1 MRTKSSLYTI
11 NAQLCYNITQNK
23 RNMSM
28 NQRTISQAVEVV
40 GIGLHKGEPIKL
52 RLEPL
57 GVDAGIVFYREDLA
71 LSIPLTPSAV
81 VDTQMATVIGSEKGT
96 ISTIEHFLSAVYAY
110 GIDNMRV
117 VVNGN
122 EMPIMDG
129 SAASFCLL
137 LDEAGVEEQ
146 DAAKQIIRVKK
157 AVEVRDGDKFVR
169 VEPSDKVT
177 FDFEIDFAHPVIG
190 QQSQSYSFGTKPFI
204 EEIARARTFGFARDI
219 QYLQSINLA
228 LGASLN
234 NAIGLDDE
242 KVLNPEGL
250 RFDNEFARHKILDA
264 MGDMMVTG
272 HNLLGAYSSFAGS
285 HKLNHELTV
294 ALLADPAN
302 YEMVSLNRVQ
312 SREFAKSFA

>member
-1 MRTKSSLYTI
+1 
-11 NAQLCYNITQNK
+11 
-23 RNMSM
+23 M
-28 NQRTISQAVEVV
+28 NQRTINQAVEVV

-57 GVDAGIVFYREDLA
+57 GTDAGIIFYREDLA
-71 LSIPLTPSAV
+71 LSIPLSPSSV
-81 VDTQMATVIGSEKGT
+81 IDTQMATVIGSDKGY

-129 SAASFCLL
+129 SASSFCLL
-137 LDEAGVEEQ
+137 LDEAGIKEQ
-146 DAAKQIIRVKK
+146 ESAKQVIRIKK
-157 AVEVRDGDKFVR
+157 SIEVRDGEKFVR
-169 VEPSDKVT
+169 LDPSSEVT
-177 FDFEIDFAHPVIG
+177 FDFEIDFEHPVIG
-190 QQSQSYSFGTKPFI
+190 QQSQAYSFGTKPFV

-272 HNLLGAYSSFAGS
+272 HNILGAYSSFAGS

-294 ALLADPAN
+294 ALLADRAN
-302 YEMVSLNRVQ
+302 YEIVTLDVAQ
-312 SREFAKSFA
+312 SKVFAKSFA

>member
-1 MRTKSSLYTI
+1 
-11 NAQLCYNITQNK
+11 
-23 RNMSM
+23 M
-28 NQRTISQAVEVV
+28 NQRTIKKPVEVV
-40 GIGLHKGEPIKL
+40 GVGLHKGEPIKL

-57 GVDAGIVFYREDLA
+57 GVDAGVVFYREDLA
-71 LSIPLTPSAV
+71 LSIPLSPSVV
-81 VDTQMATVIGSEKGT
+81 VDTKMATVIGAKNSLGEMGT

-110 GIDNMRV
+110 GIDNLRV
-117 VVNGN
+117 VVDGN

-137 LDEAGVEEQ
+137 LDEAGIEEQ
-146 DAAKQIIRVKK
+146 DAPKEIIRVKRR
-157 AVEVRDGDKFVR
+157 VEVREGNKFVR
-169 VEPSDKVT
+169 LEPSSRAT
-177 FDFEIDFAHPVIG
+177 FNFEIDFEHPIIG
-190 QQSQSYSFGTKPFI
+190 RQSQSYSFGTKPFV

-242 KVLNPEGL
+242 KILNPEGL
-250 RFDNEFARHKILDA
+250 RYDNEFVRHKILDA

-272 HNLLGAYSSFAGS
+272 HNILGAYSSFAGS

-294 ALLADPAN
+294 ALLANRAN
-302 YEMVSLNRVQ
+302 YEIVSLSRNQ

>member
-1 MRTKSSLYTI
+1 
-11 NAQLCYNITQNK
+11 
-23 RNMSM
+23 M
-28 NQRTISQAVEVV
+28 NQRTISQAVEVI
-40 GIGLHKGEPIKL
+40 GIGLHKGKPIKL

-57 GVDAGIVFYREDLA
+57 DTNAGIVFYREDLA
-71 LSIPLTPSAV
+71 LSIPLSPSAV
-81 VDTQMATVIGSEKGT
+81 VDTQMATVIGAKKANSNEYGT
-96 ISTIEHFLSAVYAY
+96 ISTIEHFLSAIYAY

-137 LDEAGVEEQ
+137 LDEAGIKEQ
-146 DAAKQIIRVKK
+146 DVPKQIICIKK
-157 AVEVRDGDKFVR
+157 TVEVRDGNKFVR
-169 VEPSDKVT
+169 IEPSSKVT
-177 FDFEIDFAHPVIG
+177 FDFEIDFEHPVIG
-190 QQSQSYSFGTKPFI
+190 RQSQAYSFGTKPFL

-234 NAIGLDDE
+234 NAIGLDDD

-250 RFDNEFARHKILDA
+250 RFENEFARHKILDA

-272 HNLLGAYSSFAGS
+272 HNILGAYSSFAGS

-294 ALLADPAN
+294 ALLADTAN
-302 YEMVSLNRVQ
+302 YEMVSLSKLQ
-312 SREFAKSFA
+312 SREFSKSFA

>member
-1 MRTKSSLYTI
+1 
-11 NAQLCYNITQNK
+11 
-23 RNMSM
+23 M
-28 NQRTISQAVEVV
+28 NQRTIKEPVEVV

-57 GVDAGIVFYREDLA
+57 ACDAGIVFYREDLA
-71 LSIPLTPSAV
+71 LTIPLSPSSV
-81 VDTQMATVIGSEKGT
+81 IDTQMATVIGSDKGY

-110 GIDNMRV
+110 GIDNIRV
-117 VVNGN
+117 IVNGN

-137 LDEAGVEEQ
+137 LDEAGIQIQEKP
-146 DAAKQIIRVKK
+146 KQVIRIKK
-157 AVEVRDGDKFVR
+157 TVEVRDGDKFVQLK
-169 VEPSDKVT
+169 PSDEVS

-190 QQSQSYSFGTKPFI
+190 RQSQAYHFGTKPFI

-219 QYLQSINLA
+219 QYLQSMNLA

-250 RFDNEFARHKILDA
+250 RFENEFARHKILDA
-264 MGDMMVTG
+264 MGDMMVMG
-272 HNLLGAYSSFAGS
+272 HNVLGAYSSFAGS
-285 HKLNHELTV
+285 HKLNHQLTV
-294 ALLADPAN
+294 KLLSDVAN
-302 YEMVSLNRVQ
+302 FEMVTLDSAK
-312 SREFAKSFA
+312 SRAFAKSFA